1 MLANRTARLRLRL
14 ASSGFVILLLIA
26 VGFGLWLSRHY
37 HVQFDWT
44 RAGSNTLSEASRN
57 LLTAL
62 SQPVHITAYTT
73 EQGGLRK
80 AITTLV
86 GRYQK
91 HKSDI
96 ALEFV
101 DPTLDPARARAANV
115 RIDGELVV
123 EVNGRK
129 ENLNQLTEDALTNAL
144 QRLGRG
150 GERWV
155 VFVTG
160 HGERSPDRPANHDLS
175 IWAQQLGKRGLKT
188 RAITLGKTAI
198 PDNTSVLVIAGP
210 RVKLLAA
217 EVRQIEQYLARGGNL
232 LWLLDPGPMQGL
244 ERVAESFGLEL
255 QRGVIVDPASQLSTG
270 TSPTF
275 IVGNPERYGS
285 HPVVQGFALT
295 TVFPEAVGLTVQTP
309 KGWEQ
314 TVILDT
320 EPVAWSETGS
330 LTGRIQFNAGEDVRG
345 PLNLALALTRK
356 QESREQRIVLVGDG
370 DFLANAYVG
379 NGGNLDLGMN
389 LVNWLGADD
398 AYINVPARTASD
410 LNLQF
415 SQPIQI
421 LIGFTFPLLL
431 PLGLFATGMTIWWR
445 RRKR

>member
-1 MLANRTARLRLRL
+1 MLANRASRFRLRL
-14 ASSGFVILLLIA
+14 ASSGFVVLLLVA
-26 VGFGLWLSRHY
+26 VGLGLWLTRSY

-44 RAGSNTLSEASRN
+44 RASRNTLSEASRN

-62 SQPVHITAYTT
+62 SQPVRITAYAT

-80 AITTLV
+80 TISALV
-86 GRYQK
+86 GRYQQY
-91 HKSDI
+91 KSDI
-96 ALEFV
+96 ALDFV
-101 DPTLDPARARAANV
+101 DPTLDPAKARAANV

-175 IWAQQLGKRGLKT
+175 TWAQQLGKRGLKT
-188 RAITLGKTAI
+188 RAIALGKTAI
-198 PDNTSVLVIAGP
+198 PENTSVLVIAGP
-210 RVKLLAA
+210 RVKLLPA
-217 EVRQIEQYLARGGNL
+217 EVKQVEQYLARGGNL
-232 LWLLDPGPMQGL
+232 LWLLDPGPLQGL
-244 ERVAESFGLEL
+244 ERVAESLGLEL
-255 QRGVIVDPASQLSTG
+255 QRGVIVDPASQLATG
-270 TSPTF
+270 SSPTF
-275 IVGNPERYGS
+275 IVGNPERYGA

-295 TVFPEAVGLTVQTP
+295 TVFPEAAGLAVQAP

-314 TVILDT
+314 QTVLDT
-320 EPVAWSETGS
+320 EPVAWSETGP
-330 LTGRIQFNAGEDVRG
+330 LNNRVQFNAGDDLRG
-345 PLNLALALTRK
+345 PLNLAVALTRK
-356 QESREQRIVLVGDG
+356 QDNREQRVLMVGDG
-370 DFLANAYVG
+370 DFLANAYIG

-389 LVNWLGADD
+389 MVNWLGADD
-398 AYINVPARTASD
+398 AYINVPVRTASD
-410 LNLQF
+410 LSLNF
-415 SQPIQI
+415 SQPAQI
-421 LIGFTFPLLL
+421 VIGLAFPLLL